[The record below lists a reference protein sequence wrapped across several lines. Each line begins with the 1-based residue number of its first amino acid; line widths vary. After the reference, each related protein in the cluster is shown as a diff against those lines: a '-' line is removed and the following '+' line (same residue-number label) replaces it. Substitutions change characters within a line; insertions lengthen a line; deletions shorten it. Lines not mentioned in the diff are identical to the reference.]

1 MELGKLQNGERL
13 VYRSPEGVQYNPDA
27 SYQKALEIGDN
38 GNKEMTYLL
47 HPKTF
52 SGRTYEL
59 KEKLVQKVLE
69 MHPTCADAWMLL
81 PEMGK
86 QPYDRRDRP
95 QESLVAILRYVD
107 LRPDD
112 LIAWETLFAVKRAMK
127 DDEKAIMG
135 ENLPPL
141 EADLHRHA
149 TQRRAAGYLNF

>member
-27 SYQKALEIGDN
+27 SYQKALVIGDD

-59 KEKLVQKVLE
+59 KEKLVQK
-69 MHPTCADAWMLL
+69 
-81 PEMGK
+81 MGK

-95 QESLVAILRYVD
+95 RESLVAILRYVD

-135 ENLPPL
+135 EKLPPL

-149 TQRRAAGYLNF
+149 TQLGT

>member
-1 MELGKLQNGERL
+1 M
-13 VYRSPEGVQYNPDA
+13 
-27 SYQKALEIGDN
+27 LEIRDDGS
-38 GNKEMTYLL
+38 KEMTYLL

-59 KEKLVQKVLE
+59 KEKLVRK
-69 MHPTCADAWMLL
+69 
-81 PEMGK
+81 MGK

-112 LIAWETLFAVKRAMK
+112 LIAWETLFAVKRALK

-135 ENLPPL
+135 E
-141 EADLHRHA
+141 
-149 TQRRAAGYLNF
+149 

>member
-1 MELGKLQNGERL
+1 
-13 VYRSPEGVQYNPDA
+13 
-27 SYQKALEIGDN
+27 
-38 GNKEMTYLL
+38 MTYLL

-69 MHPTCADAWMLL
+69 MDSTCADAWMLL
-81 PEMGK
+81 HEMGK

-149 TQRRAAGYLNF
+149 TQRPELNQQPIRRWTRIFTAMPPSALNSITNLSAVGSGSSPPCHPAP

>member
-1 MELGKLQNGERL
+1 
-13 VYRSPEGVQYNPDA
+13 
-27 SYQKALEIGDN
+27 
-38 GNKEMTYLL
+38 MTYLL

-59 KEKLVQKVLE
+59 KEKLVQK
-69 MHPTCADAWMLL
+69 
-81 PEMGK
+81 MGK

-112 LIAWETLFAVKRAMK
+112 LIAWETLFAVKRALK

-135 ENLPPL
+135 EKLPPL

-149 TQRRAAGYLNF
+149 TQLGT